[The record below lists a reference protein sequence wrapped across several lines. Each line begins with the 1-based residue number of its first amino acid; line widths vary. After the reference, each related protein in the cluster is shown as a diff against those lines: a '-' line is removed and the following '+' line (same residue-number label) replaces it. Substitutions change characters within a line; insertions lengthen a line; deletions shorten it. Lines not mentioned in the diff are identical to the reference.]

1 MKERFLSIEE
11 WAELVQLGADD
22 AGTVPMWVR
31 VISGS
36 MLPFIR
42 ANKDDI
48 LLVPVKP
55 DELKIGDIV
64 LFPIKHMRG
73 DYCLHRVY
81 KMKDNLVQTFGDNCR
96 TPDVWMPKEKI
107 IGKAIL
113 IKHGRITIDCEKI
126 RWKIVFKVWTSLW
139 RVRGL
144 LRLPLRVAAKIK
156 RGLFGKN

>member
-1 MKERFLSIEE
+1 MEERFLSVEE
-11 WAELVQLGADD
+11 WAKLVQQNADD
-22 AGTVPMWVR
+22 ACIIPVWVR

-64 LFPIKHMRG
+64 LFPIKHVRG

-81 KMKDNLVQTFGDNCR
+81 KMKGDMVQTFGDNCNA
-96 TPDVWMPKEKI
+96 PDGWMQKEKI

-113 IKHGRITIDCEKI
+113 IKHGRVTIDCEKI
-126 RWKIVFKVWTSLW
+126 RWKIVFRIWTSLW

-144 LRLPLRVAAKIK
+144 LRLLLRAAGKIK
-156 RGLFGKN
+156 KVLFD